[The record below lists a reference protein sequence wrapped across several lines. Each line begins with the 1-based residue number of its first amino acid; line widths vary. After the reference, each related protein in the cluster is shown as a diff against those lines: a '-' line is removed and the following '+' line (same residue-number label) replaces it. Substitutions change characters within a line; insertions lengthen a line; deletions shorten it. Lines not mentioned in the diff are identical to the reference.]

1 MFLCVYKLVKILF
14 FLKCTYLKFS
24 FCVLSIRN
32 THNLIFS
39 KLRKT
44 LQMEAKFLLVEV
56 VLYRVALS
64 KHADN
69 SNIQLTL
76 KCQRVR
82 TATTI
87 AVVVLPLPLEQLKT
101 NAEWESS
108 AKELFMP
115 SSSLSKSCRWLNIQI
130 LPQYVFIYADLYWYH
145 MKKMK
150 KILNITHKQ
159 FWQIEIWF
167 YDY

>member
-1 MFLCVYKLVKILF
+1 
-14 FLKCTYLKFS
+14 
-24 FCVLSIRN
+24 
-32 THNLIFS
+32 
-39 KLRKT
+39 
-44 LQMEAKFLLVEV
+44 MEAKFLLVEV

-82 TATTI
+82 TAPTI

-145 MKKMK
+145 MKKK
-150 KILNITHKQ
+150 KKNIKYNT
-159 FWQIEIWF
+159 
-167 YDY
+167 